1 MDTEGGRRLRRM
13 FGRLLPHLRA
23 LPAHSSSDLQQLQ
36 PAICL
41 AQIHSIARAAAP
53 RGPQRAMKAI
63 VPTNTRDITTAT
75 VNDPAW

>member
-13 FGRLLPHLRA
+13 FGRLPDLHA
-23 LPAHSSSDLQQLQ
+23 LPARSSSDLQQLQ

-53 RGPQRAMKAI
+53 RGPQKAMKAI

-75 VNDPAW
+75 VNDLAW

>member
-13 FGRLLPHLRA
+13 FGRLPDLRA
-23 LPAHSSSDLQQLQ
+23 LPARSSSDLQQLQ